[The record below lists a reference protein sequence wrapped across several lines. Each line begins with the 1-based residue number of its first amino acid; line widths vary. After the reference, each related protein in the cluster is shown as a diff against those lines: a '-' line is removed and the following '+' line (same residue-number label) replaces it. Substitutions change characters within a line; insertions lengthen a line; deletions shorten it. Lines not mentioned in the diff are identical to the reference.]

1 MSSFWTPGGEHRI
14 GGVGSG
20 GPEDGDE
27 RPRPEAGFDAGFD
40 AGEDDLTPEGRAQ
53 LEAEAAAMAA
63 ELAAAPAAVVV
74 ANHVVGLF
82 QLGAIHLNQDP
93 PHLEDG
99 RLAIDAVRGILDAVG
114 DRLGD
119 DGAALRTG
127 LTQLQL
133 AYVELHRRAGGSGGE
148 PPAPDAPEPDGP

>member
-1 MSSFWTPGGEHRI
+1 MGPPS
-14 GGVGSG
+14 SG
-20 GPEDGDE
+20 GTGD
-27 RPRPEAGFDAGFD
+27 PAGEVDAG
-40 AGEDDLTPEGRAQ
+40 GDDLSPEGRAR

-82 QLGAIHLNQDP
+82 QLAAIHLNQDP
-93 PHLEDG
+93 PQLDDG
-99 RLAIDAVRGILDAVG
+99 RLAIDAVKGILDAVG

-119 DGAALRTG
+119 DGEALRTG

-133 AYVELHRRAGGSGGE
+133 AYVELHRRTEGGAGPTGA
-148 PPAPDAPEPDGP
+148 PA

>member
-1 MSSFWTPGGEHRI
+1 MSTFWTPGGEHPI
-14 GGVGSG
+14 GGAGSG
-20 GPEDGDE
+20 GPGGGSDD
-27 RPRPEAGFDAGFD
+27 PRTDAGLD
-40 AGEDDLTPEGRAQ
+40 VGGDDLTPEGRAQ

-82 QLGAIHLNQDP
+82 QLSAIHLNQDP

-119 DGAALRTG
+119 DGHALRTG

-133 AYVELHRRAGGSGGE
+133 AYVELHRRAGGSDDE
-148 PPAPDAPEPDGP
+148 APAPEAPEASEADRP

>member
-1 MSSFWTPGGEHRI
+1 VSSFWTPGGEHRI
-14 GGVGSG
+14 GDAG
-20 GPEDGDE
+20 GDGPGGGADE
-27 RPRPEAGFDAGFD
+27 PRPGGGFD

-99 RLAIDAVRGILDAVG
+99 RLAIDAVRGVLDAVG
-114 DRLGD
+114 DRLGED
-119 DGAALRTG
+119 ADALRTG

-133 AYVELHRRAGGSGGE
+133 AYVELHRRAGGSSPGA
-148 PPAPDAPEPDGP
+148 PAPEAPEVDGP